1 MEGAHVY
8 HAIAPLGGGTW
19 GMGSVSL
26 SLSLCV
32 CVCVCLAASSTLLA
46 HMQVNRCSFV
56 FLSHL
61 ARGWLLVWYF
71 CALFLL
77 HIVQLVHTSFT
88 VANDGR

>member
-32 CVCVCLAASSTLLA
+32 CVCVCE
-46 HMQVNRCSFV
+46 
-56 FLSHL
+56 
-61 ARGWLLVWYF
+61 
-71 CALFLL
+71 
-77 HIVQLVHTSFT
+77 
-88 VANDGR
+88 